1 MFGPIDDA
9 RYIISRSARFFDE
22 TFLSRLLPEVIAKYV
37 RKERKEVVMF
47 YRVPSCLAGKKTHAK
62 WFEKHWNKHVSPGEA
77 IYVHSN
83 EGKQAMAFART
94 NGLVSQ
100 TVQHVKDVYL

>member
-1 MFGPIDDA
+1 V
-9 RYIISRSARFFDE
+9 
-22 TFLSRLLPEVIAKYV
+22 LAKYV

-62 WFEKHWNKHVSPGEA
+62 WFENQWNKHVSPGEA
-77 IYVHSN
+77 IYVHSK
-83 EGKQAMAFART
+83 EGKQAMTFART
-94 NGLVSQ
+94 TGLVSQ